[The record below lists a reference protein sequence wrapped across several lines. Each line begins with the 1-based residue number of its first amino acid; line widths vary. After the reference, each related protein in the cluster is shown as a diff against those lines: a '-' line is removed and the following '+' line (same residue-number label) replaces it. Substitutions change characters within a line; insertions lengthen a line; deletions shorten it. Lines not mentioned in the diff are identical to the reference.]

1 MKVGGVDVRWA
12 PRLCPDRLRRLYET
26 DARGIIDEELLDE
39 VAFTLYSRC
48 DSILTVTESIWGKTK
63 CPRCGCWITPAEE
76 GRLHCPQCDWQAT
89 RAEYHSSWEH
99 QQLNGTNARGVFQ
112 EFIHGLPLAKTPQEK
127 MRLVDRL
134 IHACHYDLRRGVQGG
149 SVARNLLE
157 GKGRAMRELLDTLA
171 YGEIDPA
178 AAIDGQQDG

>member
-1 MKVGGVDVRWA
+1 MRWA
-12 PRLCPDRLRRLYET
+12 PRLAPDKLRRLYET

-63 CPRCGCWITPAEE
+63 CPRCAYGISPTEE
-76 GRLHCPQCDWQAT
+76 GQLHCPQCDWQAT
-89 RAEYHSSWEH
+89 RAEYHQSWEH
-99 QQLNGTNARGVFQ
+99 QQLNGTNALGVFQ
-112 EFIHGLPLAKTPQEK
+112 EFVRCLPLATSPQEK

-134 IHACHYDLRRGVQGG
+134 IHACHYDLRRRVPGG

-171 YGEIDPA
+171 YGETNPSA
-178 AAIDGQQDG
+178 HVDG